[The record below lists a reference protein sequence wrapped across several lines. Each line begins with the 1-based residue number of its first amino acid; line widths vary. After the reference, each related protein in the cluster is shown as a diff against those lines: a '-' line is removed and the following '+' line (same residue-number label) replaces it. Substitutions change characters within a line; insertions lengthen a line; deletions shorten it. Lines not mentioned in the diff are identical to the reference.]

1 MRIMK
6 LFLDTNVIV
15 DLLEN
20 RKPWVQDVMV
30 LFQLAVEKKVELF
43 VSDLTIVNIAYI
55 TRKSYPVD
63 QLYDA
68 LVRLRKFVTI
78 AGTGSTVIN
87 KAIDSRYNDFE
98 DAVQYFAA
106 KGENVDYIITRN
118 AKDFSF
124 SSIPVLSL
132 GEFLDLIL

>member
-1 MRIMK
+1 MK

-55 TRKSYPVD
+55 TCKSYPVD

-68 LVRLRKFVTI
+68 LARLRKFVTI
-78 AGTGSTVIN
+78 AGTGSRVIN

-124 SSIPVLSL
+124 SSIPVLSP

>member
-1 MRIMK
+1 M
-6 LFLDTNVIV
+6 IV

-55 TRKSYPVD
+55 TRKSYLVD

-68 LVRLRKFVTI
+68 LARLCKFVTI
-78 AGTGSTVIN
+78 AGTGSRVIN

-118 AKDFSF
+118 AKNFSF
-124 SSIPVLSL
+124 SSIPVLSP